1 MNLVT
6 IKKLL
11 KTYYDEHGPERVG
24 FIVPR
29 NEIVEVKNTSEKP
42 YEGFLVDAQ
51 EIIHYTEERNAIATW
66 HTHPN
71 QDANLSGEDNKI
83 FWNWPDL
90 IHFIIGNDGVRAYKF
105 DEELQDIIEVE

>member
-11 KTYYDEHGPERVG
+11 KNYYVENGPERVG
-24 FIVPR
+24 FIIPQ
-29 NEIVEVKNTSEKP
+29 NEIIEVKNTSEKP
-42 YEGFLVDAQ
+42 YDGFIVAAED
-51 EIIHYTEERNAIATW
+51 IIHYTEERGAIATW

-83 FWNWPDL
+83 FLNWPDL
-90 IHFIIGNDGVRAYKF
+90 IHFIIGNDGVRAYKY
-105 DEELQDIIEVE
+105 DEELKYIVEVE